1 MRVVRFLFAVM
12 GMAAVVAGC
21 TQQPVAYMVYPPGAA
36 SYPAAGIDHVVY
48 GTGGPYVP
56 PRPAVAYA
64 PPAAPSP
71 PPSPPQGPAYVAA
84 PVGAPLAGPAPAYA
98 MASAPTMPRRQLRRK
113 WSPSLRRLR
122 PPSQSGLLQQPP
134 LQLP

>member
-1 MRVVRFLFAVM
+1 MRVVRFLIAVM
-12 GMAAVVAGC
+12 GMAAMVAGC

-36 SYPAAGIDHVVY
+36 PYPAAGIDHVVY

-71 PPSPPQGPAYVAA
+71 PPSPPPGPPPSPSYVVAPAAAVPAGPGYTMAPAPIVAMPAPSVAPQTAA
-84 PVGAPLAGPAPAYA
+84 PVAAAKPVRV
-98 MASAPTMPRRQLRRK
+98 ASATP
-113 WSPSLRRLR
+113 
-122 PPSQSGLLQQPP
+122 
-134 LQLP
+134 